1 MPIFRATQRRWY
13 DERKKPKGPQKLL
26 AEKSQVQRSPTFAR
40 AAPIQ
45 VGAHHLIELKADE
58 MSKKDTVT
66 HLNNYETDSRM
77 FLWTNFVPYDEQ
89 QVEGFSITKNGAK
102 LLTVSECH
110 IRNEPSI
117 SFSDNCTVVSL
128 SRTHVNV
135 WSSVL
140 SLSP

>member
-1 MPIFRATQRRWY
+1 MTS
-13 DERKKPKGPQKLL
+13 ERNPRGPQKLL
-26 AEKSQVQRSPTFAR
+26 AEKSQVQRSPAFAR

-45 VGAHHLIELKADE
+45 VGAHHLIELNADE

-89 QVEGFSITKNGAK
+89 QVEGFSIIKNGAK

-110 IRNEPSI
+110 IRNESSILIFGQLHGCQFKPS
-117 SFSDNCTVVSL
+117 CTSQRL
-128 SRTHVNV
+128 ELCAQ
-135 WSSVL
+135 SVTVR
-140 SLSP
+140 